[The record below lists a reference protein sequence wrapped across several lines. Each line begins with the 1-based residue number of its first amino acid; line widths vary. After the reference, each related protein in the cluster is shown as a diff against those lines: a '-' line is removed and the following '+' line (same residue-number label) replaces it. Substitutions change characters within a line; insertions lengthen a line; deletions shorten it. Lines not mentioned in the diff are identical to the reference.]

1 MVVSADL
8 PEPMA
13 YLVTK
18 AVFDNF
24 EEFKLLHPAVA
35 NTTKELMLLGNTVP
49 FHPGAIRYF
58 RELGLMK

>member
-13 YLVTK
+13 YLVIK
-18 AVFDNF
+18 AVLDNF

-35 NTTKELMLLGNTVP
+35 NTTKELILVGNTVP